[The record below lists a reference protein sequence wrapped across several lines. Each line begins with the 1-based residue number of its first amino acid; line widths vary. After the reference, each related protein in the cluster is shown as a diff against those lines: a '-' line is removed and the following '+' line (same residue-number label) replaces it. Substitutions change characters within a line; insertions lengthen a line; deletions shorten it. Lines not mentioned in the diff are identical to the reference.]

1 MRKIRAWA
9 GAILAGAIGAG
20 MVTLGAGASPAAADH
35 SNLDAPAA
43 LVASAPGSG
52 QLVVDW
58 TNEVLQIVKTPGLQ
72 PATVHPTRSF
82 AIVDAAIEDAVVSTT
97 HEGNPYLF
105 TVKSH
110 APARPDAAAA
120 QAAHDTLAALY
131 PSTTSQLDQL
141 LSSELAAIPGGPA
154 KDGGIRVGHTVAQ
167 TLLALRANDGSAV
180 IPPAFVAGT
189 QPGNYRP
196 TPTSFAAPQFTNWD
210 TVTPFVL
217 NAANQFRPGPPP
229 ALTSQAYAD
238 AINEVQNLGQ
248 DTSTTRTADE
258 TQAAQ
263 FWNPPIWNTWNEI
276 TASLV
281 TQQRI
286 GLERT
291 AQIFSDLNLTFAD
304 TAIAFY
310 DAKYTY
316 QLWRPVTAIRL
327 ADTDGNPAT
336 IGNPTWN
343 PLVPTAAD
351 PSYPGAHSAISE
363 AAAAVLSA
371 FFEPNTHLT
380 VSSDALPGITRS
392 FDGFQA
398 AANEAGLSRIFAG
411 VHTHIDHATGQ
422 DLGRNVAR
430 FVLERSGTEGSR
442 LGESDGASQAR

>member
-1 MRKIRAWA
+1 MRKGRAWA

-20 MVTLGAGASPAAADH
+20 LVTLGAGASPVAADH
-35 SNLDAPAA
+35 SNLAA
-43 LVASAPGSG
+43 STAVVASAPGSG

-72 PATVHPTRSF
+72 PATVHPTRTF

-97 HEGNPYLF
+97 HEGQPYIF

-110 APARPDAAAA
+110 GPARPDAAAA

-131 PSTTSQLDQL
+131 PTTTSQLDQL
-141 LSSELAAIPGGPA
+141 LSSELAAIPGGPS
-154 KDGGIRVGHTVAQ
+154 KDGGIRIGHRVAQ
-167 TLLALRANDGSAV
+167 ILLALRANDGSAV
-180 IPPAFVAGT
+180 TPPAFVAGT

-196 TPTSFAAPQFTNWD
+196 TPTNFAAPQFTNWS

-217 NAANQFRPGPPP
+217 DAASQFRPGAPP
-229 ALTSQAYAD
+229 ALTSPAYAD

-258 TQAAQ
+258 TQAAK

-276 TASLV
+276 TSALV

-304 TAIAFY
+304 TTIAFY

-316 QLWRPVTAIRL
+316 QLWRPITAIRL

-363 AAAAVLSA
+363 AAATVLSA
-371 FFEPNTHLT
+371 FFQPNTHLT
-380 VSSDALPGITRS
+380 VSSDALPGTTRS

-398 AANEAGLSRIFAG
+398 AANEAGLSRNFAG
-411 VHTHIDHATGQ
+411 VHTRIDHAAGQ
-422 DLGRNVAR
+422 DLGRNVAI
-430 FVLERSGTEGSR
+430 FVLDRSGTEGFGH
-442 LGESDGASQAR
+442 GESDGASLAR

>member
-1 MRKIRAWA
+1 MRNVKAWV
-9 GAILAGAIGAG
+9 GAVLAGAIGAG
-20 MVTLGAGASPAAADH
+20 ALTLSASASPPAPGH
-35 SNLDAPAA
+35 LNLTAGAA
-43 LVASAPGSG
+43 LVASGPGSG

-58 TNEVLQIVKTPGLQ
+58 TNELLQIQKTPGVQ

-82 AIVDAAIEDAVVSTT
+82 AIMDAAIEDAVASTT
-97 HEGNPYLF
+97 HLGQPYLF

-110 APARPDAAAA
+110 GSARPDAAAA
-120 QAAHDTLAALY
+120 QAAHDALASLY
-131 PSTTSQLDQL
+131 PTTTTQLDQL
-141 LSSELAAIPGGPA
+141 LSSELAAIPASPA
-154 KDGGIRVGHTVAQ
+154 KDRGIAVGHSVAQ
-167 TLLALRANDGSAV
+167 ILLSRRASDGSAV
-180 IPPAFVAGT
+180 IPPPFVPGT

-196 TPTSFAAPQFTNWD
+196 TPTGFAAPQFTNWS
-210 TVTPFVL
+210 TVKPFVL
-217 NAANQFRPGPPP
+217 NTGDQFRPGPPP

-238 AINEVQNLGQ
+238 AINEVQSLGQ
-248 DTSTTRTADE
+248 DTSPTRTADE
-258 TQAAQ
+258 TQAAK

-276 TASLV
+276 TSSLV
-281 TQQRI
+281 TQQRT
-286 GLERT
+286 GLALT

-316 QLWRPVTAIRL
+316 QLWRPVTAIQL

-363 AAAAVLSA
+363 AATTVLSA

-380 VSSDALPGITRS
+380 VSSDALPGVTRS

-398 AANEAGLSRIFAG
+398 AADEAGLSRIFAG
-411 VHTHIDHATGQ
+411 VHTRIDHVAGQ
-422 DLGRNVAR
+422 DLGRNVAV
-430 FVLERSGTEGSR
+430 FVLQRLDTESLPG
-442 LGESDGASQAR
+442 

>member
-1 MRKIRAWA
+1 MRKVKARA

-20 MVTLGAGASPAAADH
+20 ALTLSAGASPPAADH
-35 SNLDAPAA
+35 LNLTASAA

-97 HEGNPYLF
+97 HEGQPYLF

-110 APARPDAAAA
+110 GSARPDAAAA
-120 QAAHDTLAALY
+120 QAAHDTLAVLY
-131 PSTTSQLDQL
+131 PTTTSQLDQL
-141 LSSELAAIPGGPA
+141 LSSELAAIPGGLA
-154 KDGGIRVGHTVAQ
+154 KDRGIRVGHTVAQ
-167 TLLALRANDGSAV
+167 ILLAQRANDGSAV
-180 IPPAFVAGT
+180 IPPAFVPGT

-196 TPTSFAAPQFTNWD
+196 TPPSFAAPQFTNWG
-210 TVTPFVL
+210 TVKPFVL
-217 NAANQFRPGPPP
+217 NAGDQFRPGPPP
-229 ALTSQAYAD
+229 TVTSQAYAD
-238 AINEVQNLGQ
+238 AINEVQSLGQ

-258 TQAAQ
+258 TEAAK

-276 TASLV
+276 TSSLV
-281 TQQRI
+281 TQQRT
-286 GLERT
+286 GLALT

-316 QLWRPVTAIRL
+316 QLWRPITAIRL

-363 AAAAVLSA
+363 AAATVLSA
-371 FFEPNTHLT
+371 FFEPNTHLK
-380 VSSDALPGITRS
+380 VSSDALPGTTRS

-411 VHTHIDHATGQ
+411 VHTRIDHAAGQ
-422 DLGRNVAR
+422 DLGRNVAT
-430 FVLERSGTEGSR
+430 FELEQLDTESLPG
-442 LGESDGASQAR
+442 